1 MADLLHTDTIHQLE
15 VALLGLPAAN
25 VIDLLASGWEQT
37 GPVLMA
43 TQPHPQTYTS
53 IPPAPAPTVAP
64 VFSISSQV
72 TIASTPSDE
81 KLPTTE
87 SQDVPTESQT
97 VPVVI
102 PKCCH
107 LILTLVISSDSLLP
121 STSSPSSDLPPKLV
135 S

>member
-1 MADLLHTDTIHQLE
+1 MADLLHTDAIQQVEL
-15 VALLGLPAAN
+15 ALLGSPAAN

-37 GPVLMA
+37 RPVLMA

-53 IPPAPAPTVAP
+53 IPLAPAPAAVPML
-64 VFSISSQV
+64 SISSQI
-72 TIASTPSDE
+72 TTASTPSDE

-102 PKCCH
+102 PKCHH
-107 LILTLVISSDSLLP
+107 LT
-121 STSSPSSDLPPKLV
+121 
-135 S
+135 